1 VVMEVIAGGGI
12 QSIVTI
18 ERASTER
25 ARALD
30 GLEHQ
35 KTLIFIINQETTVKL
50 ETLHIYMS
58 QLLHPSDSK
67 RRMPAGAICI
77 AHETQFRL

>member
-12 QSIVTI
+12 QSIVMI
-18 ERASTER
+18 ERASMM
-25 ARALD
+25 ARDLD

-50 ETLHIYMS
+50 ATLHIYMS
-58 QLLHPSDSK
+58 QLLHACDSK
-67 RRMPAGAICI
+67 SACLLVR
-77 AHETQFRL
+77 FV